1 MVTGGVYKLIIIRS
15 LLDGEHGRVGDRG
28 LPLVDGLHGAHGDDL
43 FFPLVDRLHG
53 AHGDG
58 GGLFF
63 GRGSGHR
70 FHGAH
75 REGWFLGRRGR
86 GIDRRGR
93 GLAALS
99 RLSKQSPEEVDAGDE
114 REEGQEDEDNEFLLN
129 AAVLFVRFPENFP
142 LVILFRNPP
151 EPTEEFVAG
160 GDYDAR

>member
-1 MVTGGVYKLIIIRS
+1 M
-15 LLDGEHGRVGDRG
+15 
-28 LPLVDGLHGAHGDDL
+28 DGLQDAHGDDL

-75 REGWFLGRRGR
+75 REGWFFGRRGR

-93 GLAALS
+93 DLAALS
-99 RLSKQSPEEVDAGDE
+99 RLSKQPPEEVDAGDE
-114 REEGQEDEDNEFLLN
+114 REEGQDDEDNEEALN
-129 AAVLFVRFPENFP
+129 AVVFLVRFPENFP
-142 LVILFRNPP
+142 LVIILKTPP
-151 EPTEEFVAG
+151 EPTEELVA
-160 GDYDAR
+160 AE

>member
-28 LPLVDGLHGAHGDDL
+28 LPLVDGLHGAHGDGL
-43 FFPLVDRLHG
+43 FPLLMDGLHG

-75 REGWFLGRRGR
+75 REGWFLGRRRR

-93 GLAALS
+93 DLEALS
-99 RLSKQSPEEVDAGDE
+99 RLGNRPPEEVDAGDE
-114 REEGQEDEDNEFLLN
+114 REEGQDDEDNEEALN
-129 AAVLFVRFPENFP
+129 AVVFFVRFPENFP
-142 LVILFRNPP
+142 LVIIFRNPP
-151 EPTEEFVAG
+151 EPTEELDAG
-160 GDYDAR
+160 EDKEAG